1 MQKWIYNCS
10 IAPPPDFCP
19 RRVIS
24 LLPSNEIFP
33 FFFLLFFFPP
43 ILKGWPIIGRGEK
56 FQRFRSSF
64 EAWTKGKI
72 DELFN
77 LISLARSEFR
87 TTLTRKRYFSRP
99 PPPFYRFPPLSRSQ
113 LCATFRQRGTA
124 GDYCAPILV
133 ADNTFVTLKESLSK
147 LWKFLEISNILETWR
162 IYPRGGTRIERVNP
176 CCLEIFPI
184 ISPGSGEQ
192 GDVRINQKSIDQK
205 FIFPWRKG
213 RFSRSR
219 LSPFSPLPLPGF
231 RVRIYGRIFW
241 SVGGR
246 RKKETTRHD
255 TTRIRN
261 KA

>member
-1 MQKWIYNCS
+1 MFQFRAKKSSFPPLPPLSLSILSFVTGQSGKRIFRRIFIEISIVQKWIYNCS

-43 ILKGWPIIGRGEK
+43 ILKGWPIIGRGEGEK

-87 TTLTRKRYFSRP
+87 TTLTRKRYFSRSP

-113 LCATFRQRGTA
+113 LCATFHQRGTA

-147 LWKFLEISNILETWR
+147 L
-162 IYPRGGTRIERVNP
+162 
-176 CCLEIFPI
+176 
-184 ISPGSGEQ
+184 
-192 GDVRINQKSIDQK
+192 
-205 FIFPWRKG
+205 
-213 RFSRSR
+213 
-219 LSPFSPLPLPGF
+219 
-231 RVRIYGRIFW
+231 
-241 SVGGR
+241 
-246 RKKETTRHD
+246 
-255 TTRIRN
+255 
-261 KA
+261 